1 MAGCKGLH
9 RIVIDSVG
17 APIHDGPMP
26 TIIEV
31 AALAGV
37 STATVSRVLSRPE
50 QVSEATRRHV
60 LEIVR
65 TSGYT
70 PNVAARSLRTLRA
83 AKILLT
89 VPDIANAF
97 FASVIHG
104 AEEAARDAGYSV
116 VVGDTRHDPDVEDRY
131 ADMLS
136 RREVDGLIFLGHR
149 LPASLAP
156 LLSRKGAA
164 APIVNGCEYS
174 SDLGVPSVHIDN
186 AAASADAVEHLIG
199 LGHRTIG
206 IITGPEVSP
215 ISRDRLAGAIGAAD
229 RNGLR
234 DALHIRVGDY
244 AAHSAYA
251 HTADLLAENVTA
263 IFCFSDE
270 MAMGTLSAV
279 ANAGLSCPADVS
291 VMGFD
296 DLPLARYFQPPLTT
310 IAQPKAMIGR
320 RTVELLVDI
329 LRGVHS
335 PRRQVTLRHELVV
348 RSSTARRGTGTSCQP
363 RGVPCA

>member
-1 MAGCKGLH
+1 
-9 RIVIDSVG
+9 
-17 APIHDGPMP
+17 MP

-50 QVSEATRRHV
+50 QVSEETRVRV
-60 LEIVR
+60 LAVVR
-65 TSGYT
+65 SSGYA

-89 VPDIANAF
+89 VPDISNAF
-97 FASVIHG
+97 FASVIRG

-116 VVGDTRHDPDVEDRY
+116 VVGDTRHDPEVEDQY

-156 LLSRKGAA
+156 LLSRKGTA

-174 SDLGVPSVHIDN
+174 PNLGVPSVHIDN
-186 AAASADAVEHLIG
+186 AAASADAIDHLIG
-199 LGHRTIG
+199 LGHRSIG
-206 IITGPEVSP
+206 VVTGPEISP
-215 ISRDRLAGAIGAAD
+215 ISRDRLAGAIEAAT
-229 RNGLR
+229 RAGLR
-234 DALHIRVGDY
+234 DSLHVRIGDY
-244 AAHSAYA
+244 GAESAFA
-251 HTADLLAENVTA
+251 LTRALMAEQVTA

-270 MAMGTLSAV
+270 MAMGVLSALGD
-279 ANAGLSCPADVS
+279 AGLSCPQDVS
-291 VMGFD
+291 VVGFD

-310 IAQPKAMIGR
+310 IAQPKSMIGR

-329 LRGVHS
+329 LRGTQSSSQH
-335 PRRQVTLRHELVV
+335 VTLQHELVI
-348 RSSTARRGTGTSCQP
+348 RGSTAQPYANGRLAGTAAMTG
-363 RGVPCA
+363 

>member
-1 MAGCKGLH
+1 
-9 RIVIDSVG
+9 
-17 APIHDGPMP
+17 MP

-50 QVSEATRRHV
+50 QVSEDTRLRV
-60 LEIVR
+60 LEVVR
-65 TSGYT
+65 SCGYA

-89 VPDIANAF
+89 VPDISNTF
-97 FASVIHG
+97 FASVIRG

-116 VVGDTRHDPDVEDRY
+116 VVGDTRHDPEVEDQY

-156 LLSRKGAA
+156 LLSRKGSA

-174 SDLGVPSVHIDN
+174 PDLGVPSVHIDN
-186 AAASADAVEHLIG
+186 AVASADAIEHLIS
-199 LGHRTIG
+199 LSHRMIG
-206 IITGPEVSP
+206 IVTGPEISP
-215 ISRDRLAGAIGAAD
+215 ISRDRLAGAIAAAT
-229 RNGLR
+229 RAGVR
-234 DALHIRVGDY
+234 DSLHIRIGDY
-244 AAHSAYA
+244 SASSA
-251 HTADLLAENVTA
+251 VDLTRDLLAQNVTA

-270 MAMGTLSAV
+270 MAMGALSAIGD
-279 ANAGLSCPADVS
+279 AGLSCPNDIS
-291 VMGFD
+291 VIGFD

-310 IAQPKAMIGR
+310 IAQPKSMIGR
-320 RTVELLVDI
+320 RAVELLVGI
-329 LRGVHS
+329 LRGIES
-335 PRRQVTLRHELVV
+335 PSQHITLQHELVI
-348 RSSTARRGTGTSCQP
+348 RSSTARPNSRD
-363 RGVPCA
+363 